1 MSRPGLFSPKSV
13 KNMIDWYY
21 LMRFT
26 PWILV
31 DTTIPQRLYWP
42 ISNTYWKLIFC
53 IASHIPCLLFL
64 HSTKMPVV
72 HFACLCAVVAS
83 EQITSC
89 QKCQD
94 FLKEF
99 FMKFKNWHIFF
110 SELQLLFKFD
120 TALKELLYDLLGK
133 ESEQQE
139 FIGQT
144 PIPFSVF
151 DECWKST
158 LNLISLG
165 LLCP

>member
-21 LMRFT
+21 LMHFT

-42 ISNTYWKLIFC
+42 ISNTYWKLIFS
-53 IASHIPCLLFL
+53 IASHIPCFLFL
-64 HSTKMPVV
+64 HNTKMPVV
-72 HFACLCAVVAS
+72 HFVCLCAIVAS

-89 QKCQD
+89 QKCQN

-99 FMKFKNWHIFF
+99 FMKFKIWHIFF
-110 SELQLLFKFD
+110 GELQLLFKFN

-133 ESEQQE
+133 DPEQQE

-144 PIPFSVF
+144 PIWFSVF

-158 LNLISLG
+158 
-165 LLCP
+165 